1 MPSNALSANNMLF
14 LLNREIN
21 QHKRYG
27 TLFSTMV
34 YTVENIKTGKVLE
47 KINEEDKKILIPQ
60 LFQIVKKHLRE
71 TDLLGTIGVPEVH
84 SLFSI
89 MTLTGYE
96 GAEKVRD
103 RIRKSLEK
111 KKINLKGIQVNIEV
125 MISITVPQQKYIKD
139 LRTYLNAVRLNHRTA
154 NAVFTEEKR
163 R

>member
-1 MPSNALSANNMLF
+1 MIKTGNKVAVQCTLANNMLF

-96 GAEKVRD
+96 GAESKGPD
-103 RIRKSLEK
+103 KKSLEK
-111 KKINLKGIQVNIEV
+111 KKSILKEFRS
-125 MISITVPQQKYIKD
+125 IS
-139 LRTYLNAVRLNHRTA
+139 R
-154 NAVFTEEKR
+154 
-163 R
+163 